1 MVERIHLRVDDLLL
15 EGLYEGVSPD
25 LGAVIT
31 HPHPLYGGSMLNP
44 VVEAIENAYRTVGF
58 STLRFN
64 FRGSGNSSGVFDN
77 GVGERADVAAAVDF
91 LRAKGIRDIH
101 LTGYSFGAWVNANA
115 LQQDLSISGLS
126 MIAPPVAFID
136 FDDAIRLPMLSVV
149 VAGSRDD
156 FAPPNLIRPAM
167 NQWNPDAPLEIID
180 GADHFFFGYLDDVTR
195 RLVQRLRQLP

>member
-1 MVERIHLRVDDLLL
+1 MVEKIHLRVDDLLL

-77 GVGERADVAAAVDF
+77 GVGGRAD
-91 LRAKGIRDIH
+91 
-101 LTGYSFGAWVNANA
+101 
-115 LQQDLSISGLS
+115 
-126 MIAPPVAFID
+126 
-136 FDDAIRLPMLSVV
+136 
-149 VAGSRDD
+149 
-156 FAPPNLIRPAM
+156 
-167 NQWNPDAPLEIID
+167 
-180 GADHFFFGYLDDVTR
+180 
-195 RLVQRLRQLP
+195 